1 MNRSFI
7 EEGYPNGQVYKNV
20 FKIITHQRNAVKTT
34 VKYTAY
40 IYPYNSAV
48 LLLGTFPGE
57 MNTFIHKKT
66 YIRIIVIASHPGSAS
81 GKEPAYQCRRRKRH
95 KFDPWVGKIPWR
107 RKWQPISVFL
117 PGKSR
122 GQRSLLGYSP

>member
-1 MNRSFI
+1 MNKYI
-7 EEGYPNGQVYKNV
+7 KM

-81 GKEPAYQCRRRKRH
+81 GKEPAYQCRRHKRC

-107 RKWQPISVFL
+107 RKWQPIPVFL
-117 PGKSR
+117 PGKSC